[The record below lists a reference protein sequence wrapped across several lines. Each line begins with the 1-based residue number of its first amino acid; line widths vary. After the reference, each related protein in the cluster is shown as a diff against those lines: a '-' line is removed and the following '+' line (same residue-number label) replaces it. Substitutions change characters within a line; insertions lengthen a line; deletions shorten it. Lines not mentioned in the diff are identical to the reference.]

1 MTVSGGRRIAL
12 SGLSLT
18 FLLTF
23 SHSVND
29 AYTNVLPVFLP
40 TLQDRLGL
48 GEAVLAVAVAVISLS
63 SNVLQPVFGA
73 FVEGWGR
80 RRSAA
85 IGLLVG
91 SVLMGFVS
99 VAGSVW
105 SLFFILAV
113 GGLGSACFHPA
124 AASLARD
131 TGARRGLS
139 MSLFAAGGSLG
150 VAVMPVVILWV
161 LRTLGPDYVPLLSLG
176 GVLFSLALLAFTPQ
190 QTPKPRPAAGT
201 RRSIDLSL
209 LKGPVG
215 ALAAA
220 GILRAM
226 AFISFTNGMPLFL
239 ANVRGFAADAPAI
252 GLTLSIYSGAASAG
266 TILAGLVEARVGRLR
281 LIVTCML
288 AALPALLLTL
298 VLDVGSLPYYLC
310 VALGGMLT
318 NACIP
323 MLVVS
328 AQDLAPDNVAAAS
341 GLLMG
346 FTWGTAGV
354 LYIGFGALQE
364 AVGIAPALALGF
376 AFLLPAVALVTYV
389 FKRNAAALAAAD
401 AQANQARA

>member
-1 MTVSGGRRIAL
+1 VTASGQRTAL

-23 SHSVND
+23 AHATND
-29 AYTNVLPVFLP
+29 AFTNVLPVFLP

-63 SNVLQPVFGA
+63 SNVLQPVFGT
-73 FVEGWGR
+73 FVDRWGR
-80 RRSAA
+80 RKSAA
-85 IGLLVG
+85 IGLIVG

-131 TGARRGLS
+131 TGAQRSLS

-150 VAVMPVVILWV
+150 TAVMPVVVLWV
-161 LRTLGPDYVPLLSLG
+161 VRGFGADYVPILSVVGVAVGLAL
-176 GVLFSLALLAFTPQ
+176 VLFVPAQ
-190 QTPKPRPAAGT
+190 PRKAPPPGP
-201 RRSIDLSL
+201 RRFLDLSL
-209 LKGPVG
+209 VAGPVG

-239 ANVRGFAADAPAI
+239 ANVRGFAPDAPVI
-252 GLTLSIYSGAASAG
+252 GLTLSLYSAAASAG
-266 TILAGLVEARVGRLR
+266 TILAGVLEPRLGRLR
-281 LIVTCML
+281 LMVACML
-288 AALPALLLTL
+288 AALPFLLLTL
-298 VLDVGSLPYYLC
+298 RLEAGTLPFYAF

-318 NACIP
+318 NASIP
-323 MLVVS
+323 LMVVS
-328 AQDLAPDNVAAAS
+328 AQDLAPDDVAAAS

-354 LYIGFGALQE
+354 VYIAFGALQE
-364 AVGIAPALALGF
+364 AIGIG
-376 AFLLPAVALVTYV
+376 PAVAIGFLFLVPAAALVTYV
-389 FKRNAAALAAAD
+389 FRRNSAALAKAAGP
-401 AQANQARA
+401 AQTSPR